1 MEHPRLA
8 QVVLDTTDA
17 RGLAEFWRQ
26 VLGLAYRPG
35 DEPPPAG
42 QPDERGTDWLVL
54 RGGNGGRQLAFQQV
68 AEQPAATWPEGPR
81 PQQLHL
87 DLTVGSVEVLAEQ
100 HERVQA
106 LGAPAAARPQR
117 RRGGAAVRLRRPGR
131 APVLPLRRRVLGRRV
146 LGGRR
151 RPRAPG
157 GQRADEQRGEH
168 HQQGAQDAEA
178 LGLGQ
183 QARRAAGRRGRPCSR
198 SS

>member
-54 RGGNGGRQLAFQQV
+54 RGGDGARQLAFQQV
-68 AEQPAATWPEGPR
+68 AEQPEATWPEGPR

-106 LGAPAAARPQR
+106 LGARLLLDRSDDEEEPLYVYADPAGHPFCIF
-117 RRGGAAVRLRRPGR
+117 V
-131 APVLPLRRRVLGRRV
+131 
-146 LGGRR
+146 
-151 RPRAPG
+151 
-157 GQRADEQRGEH
+157 
-168 HQQGAQDAEA
+168 AEY
-178 LGLGQ
+178 
-183 QARRAAGRRGRPCSR
+183 
-198 SS
+198 

>member
-1 MEHPRLA
+1 MAHPRLA
-8 QVVLDTTDA
+8 QVVLDTPDA

-54 RGGNGGRQLAFQQV
+54 RGGDGGRELAFQQV
-68 AEQPAATWPEGPR
+68 AEQPEATWPEGPR

-106 LGAPAAARPQR
+106 LGARLLLDRSDDEEEPLYVYADPAGHPFCIY
-117 RRGGAAVRLRRPGR
+117 V
-131 APVLPLRRRVLGRRV
+131 
-146 LGGRR
+146 
-151 RPRAPG
+151 
-157 GQRADEQRGEH
+157 
-168 HQQGAQDAEA
+168 
-178 LGLGQ
+178 
-183 QARRAAGRRGRPCSR
+183 AG
-198 SS
+198 